1 LAFQELLLTLFQQ
14 TNLLIMN
21 KKKTITSSRTG
32 VKEIQEPLS
41 YFSVCSGMEAATVAW
56 ESLGWECK
64 GLCDFAPFPQ
74 KVLKHLY
81 PDVPFYS
88 NMLNLLNDEKF
99 KKTDFDVFVG
109 GTPCQAFSSAGL
121 GKGMDDER
129 SQLAIKYGTILDE
142 KSPKYN
148 VWENVDGVFD
158 KKHKEGLCDII
169 SSFTGVD
176 FRPEQIN
183 RGGGVV
189 QGTKRSIAY
198 RVFDSQYFG
207 VPQRRKRVYI
217 VGYRGTD
224 WRVPAAILF
233 DKGCFE
239 SPEKKNQRQRDE
251 RTKSILGQIRIA
263 GTVTKSYSQTLTDGF
278 GKESTS
284 NYWVDKKG
292 IRRFTE
298 KELLRLQG
306 FPDDYL
312 DFNIDGKKPSYS
324 NVKGIVGNSM
334 TVNVMKW
341 IGNRIQIVED
351 ILNSK

>member
-1 LAFQELLLTLFQQ
+1 
-14 TNLLIMN
+14 
-21 KKKTITSSRTG
+21 
-32 VKEIQEPLS
+32 
-41 YFSVCSGMEAATVAW
+41 
-56 ESLGWECK
+56 
-64 GLCDFAPFPQ
+64 
-74 KVLKHLY
+74 
-81 PDVPFYS
+81 
-88 NMLNLLNDEKF
+88 MLNLLEDEKF
-99 KKTDFDVFVG
+99 KKTNFDVFVG
-109 GTPCQAFSSAGL
+109 GTPCQAFSNAGL
-121 GKGMDDER
+121 GKGMDDPR
-129 SQLAIKYGTILDE
+129 SQLAIEYGRILDA

-148 VWENVDGVFD
+148 IWENVDGVFD

-169 SSFTGVD
+169 SSFTGID
-176 FRPEQIN
+176 FRPDNIN
-183 RGGGVV
+183 KGGGIV

-233 DKGCFE
+233 DEDCF
-239 SPEKKNQRQRDE
+239 KKFEETNRITRDE
-251 RTKSILGQIRIA
+251 RTKSVLGQIKIA

-278 GKESTS
+278 GKISTS

-312 DFNIDGKKPSYS
+312 DFEINGKKPSYA

-334 TVNVMKW
+334 TVNVMRW
-341 IGNRIQIVED
+341 IGERIQTVDELLTSKE
-351 ILNSK
+351 ILKSR

>member
-1 LAFQELLLTLFQQ
+1 
-14 TNLLIMN
+14 M
-21 KKKTITSSRTG
+21 K
-32 VKEIQEPLS
+32 

-56 ESLGWECK
+56 EPLGWECE
-64 GLCDFAPFPQ
+64 GLCDFASFPQ

-88 NMLNLLNDEKF
+88 NMLNLLDDEKF
-99 KKTDFDVFVG
+99 KKNSFDVFVG

-121 GKGMDDER
+121 RKGMDDSR
-129 SQLAIKYGTILDE
+129 SQLAIEYGRILDA

-148 VWENVDGVFD
+148 IWENVDSVFD

-176 FRPEQIN
+176 FKPDNIN

-198 RVFDSQYFG
+198 RVFNSQHFG

-233 DKGCFE
+233 DEGCF
-239 SPEKKNQRQRDE
+239 KKFGQKNIIKGNE
-251 RTKSILGQIRIA
+251 RTKSVLGQIEIA
-263 GTVTKSYSQTLTDGF
+263 GTITKSYSQTLTDGF
-278 GKESTS
+278 GKISTS

-312 DFNIDGKKPSYS
+312 DFEIDGKKPSYS

-334 TVNVMKW
+334 TVNVMRW
-341 IGNRIQIVED
+341 IGQRIQTVDD
-351 ILNSK
+351 ILNSKEILKSK

>member
-1 LAFQELLLTLFQQ
+1 
-14 TNLLIMN
+14 M
-21 KKKTITSSRTG
+21 K
-32 VKEIQEPLS
+32 
-41 YFSVCSGMEAATVAW
+41 YFSVCSGMEAASVAW
-56 ESLGWECK
+56 EPLGWECE

-88 NMLNLLNDEKF
+88 NMLNLLEDEKF
-99 KKTDFDVFVG
+99 KKTNFDVFVG

-121 GKGMDDER
+121 GKGMDDPR
-129 SQLAIKYGTILDE
+129 SQLAIKYGRILDA

-148 VWENVDGVFD
+148 IWENVDGVFD

-169 SSFTGVD
+169 SSFTGID
-176 FRPEQIN
+176 FKPENIN

-233 DKGCFE
+233 DEGCF
-239 SPEKKNQRQRDE
+239 KKFEQKNKIKGDE
-251 RTKSILGQIRIA
+251 RTKSILGQIEIA
-263 GTVTKSYSQTLTDGF
+263 GTITKSYSQTLTDGF
-278 GKESTS
+278 GKISTS
-284 NYWVDKKG
+284 NYWVDEKG

-312 DFNIDGKKPSYS
+312 DFEIDGKKPSYS

-334 TVNVMKW
+334 TVNVMRW
-341 IGNRIQIVED
+341 IGERIQIVD
-351 ILNSK
+351 DLLNSKEILKSQKK

>member
-1 LAFQELLLTLFQQ
+1 
-14 TNLLIMN
+14 M
-21 KKKTITSSRTG
+21 K
-32 VKEIQEPLS
+32 

-56 ESLGWECK
+56 EPLGWECE
-64 GLCDFAPFPQ
+64 GLCDFASFPQ

-81 PDVPFYS
+81 PDAPFYS

-99 KKTDFDVFVG
+99 KKSNFDVFVG
-109 GTPCQAFSSAGL
+109 GTPCQAFSSAGF

-129 SQLAIKYGTILDE
+129 SQLAIEYGRILDE

-148 VWENVDGVFD
+148 IWENVNGVFN

-176 FRPEQIN
+176 FRPDNIN
-183 RGGGVV
+183 RGGGIV

-233 DKGCFE
+233 DEGCF
-239 SPEKKNQRQRDE
+239 KKFEEENRIKRDE
-251 RTKSILGQIRIA
+251 RTKSVLGQIRIA
-263 GTVTKSYSQTLTDGF
+263 GTITKSFSKTLTDGF
-278 GKESTS
+278 GKISTS
-284 NYWVDKKG
+284 NYWVDEGG
-292 IRRFTE
+292 IRTFTE

-312 DFNIDGKKPSYS
+312 DFNINGKRPSYS

-334 TVNVMKW
+334 TVNVMRW
-341 IGNRIQIVED
+341 IGERIQTVED
-351 ILNSK
+351 ILKSKEKMVY

>member
-1 LAFQELLLTLFQQ
+1 MAFQELLLTLFQQ

>member
-1 LAFQELLLTLFQQ
+1 
-14 TNLLIMN
+14 M
-21 KKKTITSSRTG
+21 K
-32 VKEIQEPLS
+32 

-56 ESLGWECK
+56 EPLGWECV

-88 NMLNLLNDEKF
+88 NMLNLLEDEKF
-99 KKTDFDVFVG
+99 KKTDCDVFVG

-129 SQLAIKYGTILDE
+129 SQLAIKYGTFLDA

-176 FRPEQIN
+176 FRPDNIN
-183 RGGGVV
+183 RGGGIV

-233 DKGCFE
+233 DKGCFDVTK
-239 SPEKKNQRQRDE
+239 EKNKISRDE
-251 RTKSILGQIRIA
+251 RTKSVLGQIRIA

-284 NYWVDKKG
+284 NYWVDDKG

-312 DFNIDGKKPSYS
+312 NFEIDGKKPSYA

-334 TVNVMKW
+334 TVNVMRW
-341 IGNRIQIVED
+341 IGERIQIVDDMLNQRE
-351 ILNSK
+351 ILKSQEKYVY

>member
-1 LAFQELLLTLFQQ
+1 
-14 TNLLIMN
+14 M
-21 KKKTITSSRTG
+21 K
-32 VKEIQEPLS
+32 

-56 ESLGWECK
+56 EPLGWECE
-64 GLCDFAPFPQ
+64 GLCDFASFPQ

-81 PDVPFYS
+81 PDAPFYS
-88 NMLNLLNDEKF
+88 NMLNLLDDEKF
-99 KKTDFDVFVG
+99 KKTNFDVFVG

-129 SQLAIKYGTILDE
+129 SQLAIEYGRILDE

-148 VWENVDGVFD
+148 IWENVDGVFN

-176 FRPEQIN
+176 FRPDNIN
-183 RGGGVV
+183 RGGGIV

-233 DKGCFE
+233 DEGCF
-239 SPEKKNQRQRDE
+239 KKFEEENRIKRDE
-251 RTKSILGQIRIA
+251 RTKNVLGQIRIA

-278 GKESTS
+278 GKISTS
-284 NYWVDKKG
+284 NYWVDDNG
-292 IRRFTE
+292 IRKFTE

-334 TVNVMKW
+334 TVNVMRW
-341 IGNRIQIVED
+341 IGERIQTVDD
-351 ILNSK
+351 ILKSQEKIVY

>member
-1 LAFQELLLTLFQQ
+1 
-14 TNLLIMN
+14 M
-21 KKKTITSSRTG
+21 K
-32 VKEIQEPLS
+32 

-56 ESLGWECK
+56 EPLGWECE
-64 GLCDFAPFPQ
+64 GLCDFASFPQ

-88 NMLNLLNDEKF
+88 NMLNLLDDEKF
-99 KKTDFDVFVG
+99 KKNSFDVFVG

-129 SQLAIKYGTILDE
+129 SQLAIEYGRILDA

-148 VWENVDGVFD
+148 IWENVDGVFD

-169 SSFTGVD
+169 SSFTGID
-176 FRPEQIN
+176 FRPDNIN
-183 RGGGVV
+183 RGGGIV

-233 DKGCFE
+233 DEGCF
-239 SPEKKNQRQRDE
+239 KKFEEENRIKRND
-251 RTKSILGQIRIA
+251 RTKSILGQIEIA
-263 GTVTKSYSQTLTDGF
+263 GTITKSYSQTLTDGF
-278 GKESTS
+278 GKISTS

-312 DFNIDGKKPSYS
+312 DFEIDGKKPSYS

-334 TVNVMKW
+334 TVNVMRW
-341 IGNRIQIVED
+341 IGERIQTVDD
-351 ILNSK
+351 ILKSQEKNVY

>member
-1 LAFQELLLTLFQQ
+1 
-14 TNLLIMN
+14 M
-21 KKKTITSSRTG
+21 K
-32 VKEIQEPLS
+32 

-56 ESLGWECK
+56 EPLGWECE

-88 NMLNLLNDEKF
+88 NMLNLLDDEKF
-99 KKTDFDVFVG
+99 KKNSFDVFVG

-121 GKGMDDER
+121 GKGMDDPR
-129 SQLAIKYGTILDE
+129 SQLAIEYGRILDA

-148 VWENVDGVFD
+148 IWENVDGVFD

-169 SSFTGVD
+169 SSFTGID
-176 FRPEQIN
+176 FRPDNIN
-183 RGGGVV
+183 RGGGIV

-233 DKGCFE
+233 DEGCF
-239 SPEKKNQRQRDE
+239 KKFEEENRIKRNE
-251 RTKSILGQIRIA
+251 RTKSVLGQIEIA
-263 GTVTKSYSQTLTDGF
+263 GTITKSYSQTLTDGF
-278 GKESTS
+278 GKISTS

-334 TVNVMKW
+334 TVNVMRW
-341 IGNRIQIVED
+341 IGQRIQTVDD
-351 ILNSK
+351 ILNSKEILKSEKK

>member
-1 LAFQELLLTLFQQ
+1 
-14 TNLLIMN
+14 M
-21 KKKTITSSRTG
+21 K
-32 VKEIQEPLS
+32 
-41 YFSVCSGMEAATVAW
+41 YFSVCSGMEAASVAW
-56 ESLGWECK
+56 EPLGWECE
-64 GLCDFAPFPQ
+64 GLCDFASFPQ

-99 KKTDFDVFVG
+99 KKNSFDVFVG

-121 GKGMDDER
+121 GKGMDDPR
-129 SQLAIKYGTILDE
+129 SQLAIEYGRILDA

-148 VWENVDGVFD
+148 IWENVDGVFD

-169 SSFTGVD
+169 SSFTGID
-176 FRPEQIN
+176 FRPDNIN
-183 RGGGVV
+183 RGGGIV

-239 SPEKKNQRQRDE
+239 VAKEKNTISRND
-251 RTKSILGQIRIA
+251 RTKSVLGQIRIA

-278 GKESTS
+278 GKISTS

-312 DFNIDGKKPSYS
+312 DFEIDGKKPSYS

-334 TVNVMKW
+334 TVNVMRW
-341 IGNRIQIVED
+341 IGERIQTVDD
-351 ILNSK
+351 ILNSKEILKSEKKSVY

>member
-1 LAFQELLLTLFQQ
+1 
-14 TNLLIMN
+14 M
-21 KKKTITSSRTG
+21 K
-32 VKEIQEPLS
+32 

-56 ESLGWECK
+56 EPLGWECE

-88 NMLNLLNDEKF
+88 NMLNLLDDEKF
-99 KKTDFDVFVG
+99 KKNSFDVFVG

-121 GKGMDDER
+121 GKGMDDPR
-129 SQLAIKYGTILDE
+129 SQLAIEYGRILDA

-148 VWENVDGVFD
+148 IWENVDGVFD

-169 SSFTGVD
+169 SSFTGID
-176 FRPEQIN
+176 FRPDNIN
-183 RGGGVV
+183 RGGGIV

-198 RVFDSQYFG
+198 RVFDSQHFG

-233 DKGCFE
+233 DEGCF
-239 SPEKKNQRQRDE
+239 KKFGQKNTIKGNE
-251 RTKSILGQIRIA
+251 RTKSVLGQIEIA
-263 GTVTKSYSQTLTDGF
+263 GTITKSYSQTLTDGF
-278 GKESTS
+278 GKISTS

-312 DFNIDGKKPSYS
+312 DFEIDGKKPSYS
-324 NVKGIVGNSM
+324 NIKGIVGNSM
-334 TVNVMKW
+334 TVNVMRW
-341 IGNRIQIVED
+341 IGQRIQIVDDLISSKE
-351 ILNSK
+351 ILKSKQK

>member
-1 LAFQELLLTLFQQ
+1 
-14 TNLLIMN
+14 M
-21 KKKTITSSRTG
+21 K
-32 VKEIQEPLS
+32 

-56 ESLGWECK
+56 EPLGWECE
-64 GLCDFAPFPQ
+64 GLCDFASFPQ

-88 NMLNLLNDEKF
+88 NMLNLLEDEKF
-99 KKTDFDVFVG
+99 KKTNFDVFVG

-129 SQLAIKYGTILDE
+129 SQLAIKYGSILDA

-148 VWENVDGVFD
+148 IWENVDGVFD

-176 FRPEQIN
+176 FRPDNIN
-183 RGGGVV
+183 RGGGIV

-239 SPEKKNQRQRDE
+239 VPKEKNNISRNDRA
-251 RTKSILGQIRIA
+251 KSVLGQIRIA

-292 IRRFTE
+292 IRKFTE

-312 DFNIDGKKPSYS
+312 DFEIDGKKPSYS

-334 TVNVMKW
+334 TVNVMRW
-341 IGNRIQIVED
+341 IGERIQIVDD
-351 ILNSK
+351 ILNSKEILKSEKK

>member
-1 LAFQELLLTLFQQ
+1 
-14 TNLLIMN
+14 M
-21 KKKTITSSRTG
+21 K
-32 VKEIQEPLS
+32 

-56 ESLGWECK
+56 EPLGWECE
-64 GLCDFAPFPQ
+64 GLCDFASFPQ

-88 NMLNLLNDEKF
+88 NMLNLLEDEKF
-99 KKTDFDVFVG
+99 KKTNFDVFVG

-129 SQLAIKYGTILDE
+129 SQLAIKYGSILDA

-148 VWENVDGVFD
+148 IWENVDGVFD

-176 FRPEQIN
+176 FRPDNIN
-183 RGGGVV
+183 RGGGIV

-239 SPEKKNQRQRDE
+239 VSKEKNNISRND
-251 RTKSILGQIRIA
+251 RTKSVLGQIRIA

-312 DFNIDGKKPSYS
+312 DFEIDGKKPSYS

-334 TVNVMKW
+334 TVNVMRW
-341 IGNRIQIVED
+341 IGERIQIVDD
-351 ILNSK
+351 ILNSKEILKSEKK

>member
-1 LAFQELLLTLFQQ
+1 
-14 TNLLIMN
+14 M
-21 KKKTITSSRTG
+21 K
-32 VKEIQEPLS
+32 

-56 ESLGWECK
+56 EPLGWECE
-64 GLCDFAPFPQ
+64 GLCDFASFPQ

-88 NMLNLLNDEKF
+88 NMLNLLDDEKF
-99 KKTDFDVFVG
+99 KKNNFDVFVG

-129 SQLAIKYGTILDE
+129 SQLAIEYGRILDA

-148 VWENVDGVFD
+148 IWENVDGVFD

-169 SSFTGVD
+169 SSFTGID
-176 FRPEQIN
+176 FRPDNIN
-183 RGGGVV
+183 RGGGIV

-233 DKGCFE
+233 DEGCF
-239 SPEKKNQRQRDE
+239 KKFEEENRIKRND
-251 RTKSILGQIRIA
+251 RTKSILGQIEIA
-263 GTVTKSYSQTLTDGF
+263 GTITKSYSQTLTDGF
-278 GKESTS
+278 GKISTS

-312 DFNIDGKKPSYS
+312 DFEIDGKKPSYS

-334 TVNVMKW
+334 TVNVMRW
-341 IGNRIQIVED
+341 IGERIQTVDD
-351 ILNSK
+351 ILKSQEKNVY

>member
-1 LAFQELLLTLFQQ
+1 
-14 TNLLIMN
+14 
-21 KKKTITSSRTG
+21 
-32 VKEIQEPLS
+32 
-41 YFSVCSGMEAATVAW
+41 
-56 ESLGWECK
+56 
-64 GLCDFAPFPQ
+64 
-74 KVLKHLY
+74 
-81 PDVPFYS
+81 
-88 NMLNLLNDEKF
+88 MLNLLDDEKF

-109 GTPCQAFSSAGL
+109 GTPCQAWSNSGL
-121 GKGMDDER
+121 RKGMDDLR
-129 SQLAIKYGTILDE
+129 AQLAIKYGDILE
-142 KSPKYN
+142 SKSPKYN

-158 KKHKEGLCDII
+158 KEHKEGLCDII

-176 FRPEQIN
+176 FRPDNIN
-183 RGGGVV
+183 RGGGIV

-233 DKGCFE
+233 DEGCF
-239 SPEKKNQRQRDE
+239 KKFKKETLKERDD
-251 RTKSILGQIRIA
+251 RTKSLLGQIRIA
-263 GTVTKSYSQTLTDGF
+263 GTITKSYSKTLTDGF

-284 NYWVDKKG
+284 NYWVDEGG
-292 IRRFTE
+292 IREFTE

-324 NVKGIVGNSM
+324 NVKGIIGNSM
-334 TVNVMKW
+334 TVNVMRW
-341 IGNRIQIVED
+341 IGQRIQIVDD
-351 ILNSK
+351 ILKSQEKNVY

>member
-1 LAFQELLLTLFQQ
+1 
-14 TNLLIMN
+14 
-21 KKKTITSSRTG
+21 
-32 VKEIQEPLS
+32 
-41 YFSVCSGMEAATVAW
+41 
-56 ESLGWECK
+56 
-64 GLCDFAPFPQ
+64 
-74 KVLKHLY
+74 
-81 PDVPFYS
+81 
-88 NMLNLLNDEKF
+88 MLNLLDDEKF
-99 KKTDFDVFVG
+99 KKNNFDVFVG

-129 SQLAIKYGTILDE
+129 SQLAIEYGRILDT

-148 VWENVDGVFD
+148 IWENVDGVFD

-169 SSFTGVD
+169 SSFTGID
-176 FRPEQIN
+176 FRPDNIN
-183 RGGGVV
+183 RGGGIV

-233 DKGCFE
+233 DEGCF
-239 SPEKKNQRQRDE
+239 KKFEEENRIKRNE
-251 RTKSILGQIRIA
+251 RTKSILGQIEIA
-263 GTVTKSYSQTLTDGF
+263 GTITKSYSQTLTDGF
-278 GKESTS
+278 GKISTS

-312 DFNIDGKKPSYS
+312 DFEIDGKKPSYS

-334 TVNVMKW
+334 TVNVMRW
-341 IGNRIQIVED
+341 IGERIQTVDD
-351 ILNSK
+351 ILKSQEKNVY

>member
-1 LAFQELLLTLFQQ
+1 
-14 TNLLIMN
+14 M
-21 KKKTITSSRTG
+21 K
-32 VKEIQEPLS
+32 

-56 ESLGWECK
+56 EPLGWECE
-64 GLCDFAPFPQ
+64 GLCDFASFPQ

-81 PDVPFYS
+81 PDAPFYS
-88 NMLNLLNDEKF
+88 NMLNLLDDEKF
-99 KKTDFDVFVG
+99 KKTNFDVFVG

-129 SQLAIKYGTILDE
+129 SQLAIEYGRILDE

-148 VWENVDGVFD
+148 IWENVDGVFN

-176 FRPEQIN
+176 FRPDNIN
-183 RGGGVV
+183 RGGGIV

-233 DKGCFE
+233 DEGCF
-239 SPEKKNQRQRDE
+239 KKFEEENRIKRDE
-251 RTKSILGQIRIA
+251 RTKSVLGQIRIA
-263 GTVTKSYSQTLTDGF
+263 GTVTKSYSHTLTDGF
-278 GKESTS
+278 GKISTS
-284 NYWVDKKG
+284 NYWVDENG

-334 TVNVMKW
+334 TVNVMRW
-341 IGNRIQIVED
+341 IGERIQTVDD
-351 ILNSK
+351 ILNSQEKSV

>member
-1 LAFQELLLTLFQQ
+1 
-14 TNLLIMN
+14 M
-21 KKKTITSSRTG
+21 K
-32 VKEIQEPLS
+32 
-41 YFSVCSGMEAATVAW
+41 YFSVCSGMEAASVAW
-56 ESLGWECK
+56 EPLGWECE
-64 GLCDFAPFPQ
+64 GLCDFASFPQ

-88 NMLNLLNDEKF
+88 NMLNLLDDEKF
-99 KKTDFDVFVG
+99 KKNSFDVFVG

-121 GKGMDDER
+121 GKGMDDPR
-129 SQLAIKYGTILDE
+129 SQLAIEYGRILDA

-148 VWENVDGVFD
+148 IWENVDGVFD

-169 SSFTGVD
+169 SSFTGID
-176 FRPEQIN
+176 FRPDNIN
-183 RGGGVV
+183 RGGGIV

-233 DKGCFE
+233 DEGCF
-239 SPEKKNQRQRDE
+239 KKFEEENRIKRNE
-251 RTKSILGQIRIA
+251 RTKSVLGQIEIA
-263 GTVTKSYSQTLTDGF
+263 GTITKSYSQTLTDGF
-278 GKESTS
+278 GKISTS

-312 DFNIDGKKPSYS
+312 DFEIDGKKPSYS
-324 NVKGIVGNSM
+324 NVKGIIGNSM
-334 TVNVMKW
+334 TVNVMRW
-341 IGNRIQIVED
+341 IGERIQAVDD
-351 ILNSK
+351 ILNSKEILKSEKK

>member
-1 LAFQELLLTLFQQ
+1 
-14 TNLLIMN
+14 M
-21 KKKTITSSRTG
+21 K
-32 VKEIQEPLS
+32 

-56 ESLGWECK
+56 EPLGWECE
-64 GLCDFAPFPQ
+64 GLCDFASFPQ

-88 NMLNLLNDEKF
+88 NMLNLLEDEKF
-99 KKTDFDVFVG
+99 KKTNFDVFVG

-129 SQLAIKYGTILDE
+129 SQLAIKYGSILDA

-148 VWENVDGVFD
+148 IWENVDGVFD

-176 FRPEQIN
+176 FRPDNIN
-183 RGGGVV
+183 RGGGIV

-239 SPEKKNQRQRDE
+239 VPKEKNNISRND
-251 RTKSILGQIRIA
+251 RTKSVLGQIRIA

-292 IRRFTE
+292 IRKFTE

-312 DFNIDGKKPSYS
+312 DFEIDGKKPSYS

-334 TVNVMKW
+334 TVNVMRW
-341 IGNRIQIVED
+341 IGERIQIVDD
-351 ILNSK
+351 ILNSKEILKSEKK

>member
-1 LAFQELLLTLFQQ
+1 
-14 TNLLIMN
+14 M
-21 KKKTITSSRTG
+21 K
-32 VKEIQEPLS
+32 

-56 ESLGWECK
+56 EPLGWECE
-64 GLCDFAPFPQ
+64 GLCDFASFPQ

-88 NMLNLLNDEKF
+88 NMLNLLQDEKF
-99 KKTDFDVFVG
+99 KKNSFDLLVG

-129 SQLAIKYGTILDE
+129 SQLAIKYGRILDS

-148 VWENVDGVFD
+148 IWENVDGVFD

-169 SSFTGVD
+169 SSFTGID
-176 FRPEQIN
+176 FRPDNIN
-183 RGGGVV
+183 RGGGIV

-233 DKGCFE
+233 DEGCF
-239 SPEKKNQRQRDE
+239 KKFEEENRIKRDE
-251 RTKSILGQIRIA
+251 RTKSILGEIKIA
-263 GTVTKSYSQTLTDGF
+263 GTITKSYSATLTDGF
-278 GKESTS
+278 GKISTS

-312 DFNIDGKKPSYS
+312 DFEIDGKKPSYA

-334 TVNVMKW
+334 TVNVMRW
-341 IGNRIQIVED
+341 IGQRIQTVD
-351 ILNSK
+351 DMLNSKEILKSQQK

>member
-1 LAFQELLLTLFQQ
+1 
-14 TNLLIMN
+14 MN
-21 KKKTITSSRTG
+21 KKKTIAPSRTN
-32 VKEIQEPLS
+32 VKETKRPLS

-56 ESLGWECK
+56 EPLGWECK
-64 GLCDFAPFPQ
+64 GLCDFASFPQ

-81 PDVPFYS
+81 PDVPFYP
-88 NMLNLLNDEKF
+88 NMLNLLNDENF

-142 KSPKYN
+142 KSPKYS

-169 SSFTGVD
+169 STFTGID
-176 FRPEQIN
+176 FRPDQIS

-233 DKGCFE
+233 DEGCFE

-251 RTKSILGQIRIA
+251 RTKSILGEIRIA

-278 GKESTS
+278 GKQSTS
-284 NYWVDKKG
+284 NFWVDKKG
-292 IRRFTE
+292 IRKFTE

-312 DFNIDGKKPSYS
+312 DFEIDGKKPSYS

-334 TVNVMKW
+334 TVNVMRW
-341 IGNRIQIVED
+341 IGERIQLVED
-351 ILNSK
+351 MINSREILNLEKK

>member
-1 LAFQELLLTLFQQ
+1 
-14 TNLLIMN
+14 MN

>member
-1 LAFQELLLTLFQQ
+1 
-14 TNLLIMN
+14 M
-21 KKKTITSSRTG
+21 K
-32 VKEIQEPLS
+32 
-41 YFSVCSGMEAATVAW
+41 YFSVCSGMEAASVAW
-56 ESLGWECK
+56 EPLGWECE
-64 GLCDFAPFPQ
+64 GLCDFATFPQ

-88 NMLNLLNDEKF
+88 NMLNLLDDEKF
-99 KKTDFDVFVG
+99 KKTNFDVFVG
-109 GTPCQAFSSAGL
+109 GTPCQAFSNSGL
-121 GKGMDDER
+121 RKGMDDER
-129 SQLAIKYGTILDE
+129 SQLAIEYGRILDE

-148 VWENVDGVFD
+148 IWENVVGVFD
-158 KKHKEGLCDII
+158 KKQKEGLCDII

-176 FRPEQIN
+176 FRPDNIH
-183 RGGGVV
+183 RGGGIV

-198 RVFDSQYFG
+198 RIFDSQYFG

-233 DKGCFE
+233 DEGCF
-239 SPEKKNQRQRDE
+239 KNFEQQNKIKRDD
-251 RTKSILGQIRIA
+251 RTKSILGQIEIA
-263 GTVTKSYSQTLTDGF
+263 GTITKSYSKTLTDGF
-278 GKESTS
+278 GKISTS
-284 NYWVDKKG
+284 NYWVDDNG

-324 NVKGIVGNSM
+324 NVKGIIGNSM
-334 TVNVMKW
+334 TVNVMRW
-341 IGNRIQIVED
+341 IGQRIQTVDD
-351 ILNSK
+351 ILKSQEKIVY

>member
-1 LAFQELLLTLFQQ
+1 
-14 TNLLIMN
+14 MN
-21 KKKTITSSRTG
+21 KKKTLTPT
-32 VKEIQEPLS
+32 PLS
-41 YFSVCSGMEAATVAW
+41 YFSACSGMEAATVAW
-56 ESLGWECK
+56 EHLGWKCE
-64 GLCDFAPFPQ
+64 GLCDFASFPQ

-81 PDVPFYS
+81 PEVPFYS
-88 NMLNLLNDEKF
+88 NMLNLLDNEEF
-99 KKTDFDVFVG
+99 KKTNFDVFVA
-109 GTPCQAFSSAGL
+109 GTPCQAWSNSGL
-121 GKGMDDER
+121 RKGMDDLR
-129 SQLAIKYGTILDE
+129 AQLAIKYGTILDA
-142 KSPKYN
+142 KSPRYN
-148 VWENVDGVFD
+148 VWENVDSVFD

-176 FRPEQIN
+176 FRPDQIN

-233 DKGCFE
+233 DEGCF
-239 SPEKKNQRQRDE
+239 KKFKKETIKERDE

-263 GTVTKSYSQTLTDGF
+263 GTVTKSYSKTLTDGF

-284 NYWVDKKG
+284 NYWVDKGG
-292 IRRFTE
+292 IREFTE

-312 DFNIDGKKPSYS
+312 DFNINGKKPSYS
-324 NVKGIVGNSM
+324 NVKGIIGNSM
-334 TVNVMKW
+334 TVNVMRW
-341 IGNRIQIVED
+341 IGERIQIVDD
-351 ILNSK
+351 ILNSQEVLKSKKI

>member
-1 LAFQELLLTLFQQ
+1 
-14 TNLLIMN
+14 M
-21 KKKTITSSRTG
+21 K
-32 VKEIQEPLS
+32 
-41 YFSVCSGMEAATVAW
+41 YFSVCSGMEAASVAW
-56 ESLGWECK
+56 EPLGWECE
-64 GLCDFAPFPQ
+64 GLCDFASFPQ

-99 KKTDFDVFVG
+99 KKNSFDVFVG

-121 GKGMDDER
+121 GKGMDDPR
-129 SQLAIKYGTILDE
+129 SQLAIEYGRILDA

-148 VWENVDGVFD
+148 IWENVDGVFD

-169 SSFTGVD
+169 SSFTGID
-176 FRPEQIN
+176 FRPDNIN
-183 RGGGVV
+183 RGGGIV

-233 DKGCFE
+233 DEGCF
-239 SPEKKNQRQRDE
+239 KKFEEENRIKRDD
-251 RTKSILGQIRIA
+251 RTKSILGQIKIA

-278 GKESTS
+278 GKISTS

-312 DFNIDGKKPSYS
+312 DFEIDGKKPSYS

-334 TVNVMKW
+334 TVNVMRW
-341 IGNRIQIVED
+341 IGERIQTVDD
-351 ILNSK
+351 ILNSKEILKSEKKSVY

>member
-1 LAFQELLLTLFQQ
+1 
-14 TNLLIMN
+14 M
-21 KKKTITSSRTG
+21 K
-32 VKEIQEPLS
+32 

-56 ESLGWECK
+56 EPLGWECE
-64 GLCDFAPFPQ
+64 GLCDFASFPQ

-99 KKTDFDVFVG
+99 KKTNFDVFVG

-129 SQLAIKYGTILDE
+129 SQLAIEYGRILDA

-148 VWENVDGVFD
+148 IWENVDGVFNQ
-158 KKHKEGLCDII
+158 KHKEGLCDII

-176 FRPEQIN
+176 FRPDNIN
-183 RGGGVV
+183 RGGGIV

-233 DKGCFE
+233 DEGCF
-239 SPEKKNQRQRDE
+239 KKFGQKNNIKRDD
-251 RTKSILGQIRIA
+251 RTKSVLGQIEIA
-263 GTVTKSYSQTLTDGF
+263 GTITKSYSQTLTDGF
-278 GKESTS
+278 GKISTS
-284 NYWVDKKG
+284 NYWVDRKG

-312 DFNIDGKKPSYS
+312 DFEIDGKKPSYS

-334 TVNVMKW
+334 TVNVMRW
-341 IGNRIQIVED
+341 IGERIQTVDD
-351 ILNSK
+351 ILKSQEKNVY